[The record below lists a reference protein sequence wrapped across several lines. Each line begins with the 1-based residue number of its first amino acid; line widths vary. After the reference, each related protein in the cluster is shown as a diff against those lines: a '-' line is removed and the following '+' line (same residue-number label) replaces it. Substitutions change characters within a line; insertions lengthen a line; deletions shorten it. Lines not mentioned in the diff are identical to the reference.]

1 MGLGDTARKTTIL
14 WVTNFEIQRYTHMD
28 AAFLDYPSVWL
39 VLVPGFGFG
48 RFEGTPPTGPI
59 FIGLVLGHKPLR
71 TLPATKEP
79 LVTDIWLGEMPG
91 FHLVLVENL

>member
-1 MGLGDTARKTTIL
+1 
-14 WVTNFEIQRYTHMD
+14 MD

-59 FIGLVLGHKPLR
+59 FTGLVLGNKPLR

-79 LVTDIWLGEMPG
+79 LVTEVWLGEMPG
-91 FHLVLVENL
+91 FQTQIPLLPGSMRAALGNIDVCPPKKTIQGIFF